1 MSFLYL
7 RHASAMTPTNYWS
20 HGGSTLDPR
29 RTHAGLKGSN
39 TTDKES
45 VNLSKISRIRE
56 ILGVKY

>member
-1 MSFLYL
+1 M
-7 RHASAMTPTNYWS
+7 APMIGGS
-20 HGGSTLDPR
+20 HGESTLDPR